1 MNVEE
6 AEKLVAKLKPEK
18 NYFVFQVDYNT
29 HLVVPAG
36 AAMKIMEGLSEAEL
50 FSEGYGQKQGFRLLD
65 PEKDTVMR
73 AKPISPDTYR
83 NMKMAQL
90 LNIDYRDIQLAKE
103 GRTLQYT
110 DDIT

>member
-18 NYFVFQVDYNT
+18 NYFTFQVDFSTY
-29 HLVVPAG
+29 LVVPAG
-36 AAMKIMEGLSEAEL
+36 AALKIMEGLTEAEL
-50 FSEGYGQKQGFRLLD
+50 FSSAYGQKQGMHMLD
-65 PEKDTVMR
+65 PEKDNVMR
-73 AKPISPDTYR
+73 AKAISPDTYR